1 MPYVIVY
8 IQKYA
13 EMCDFEK
20 RSVRISLSLLLCVKN
35 NGKKNHFNGKKKHTP
50 RSRSRYLIFN

>member
-13 EMCDFEK
+13 ELCDFEK
-20 RSVRISLSLLLCVKN
+20 RSVRLSKTTVKKITSTV
-35 NGKKNHFNGKKKHTP
+35 KKNTPTFCGKLT
-50 RSRSRYLIFN
+50 